1 MSSRSEIGLLQEE
14 LRLETSESRRA
25 GVLIKLAE
33 LYWQNMEYSQCKR
46 YAETACYYADRS
58 GAEEQL
64 AVSYYL
70 IGLADNYLNLYDE
83 ALENH
88 EKALQLNKKLGIKK
102 SVAEGYNNIGQ
113 IYLNIGDLAK
123 AEQCFEQSIK
133 WFECFSRGY
142 NNLAVVLI
150 RRERYREALDYM
162 LRGLE
167 LIESSDSPD
176 KHRSHVIAVINI
188 SEIYLKLGE
197 YSTAEEYALKGMELS
212 ADRHDDTRIYGI
224 MAYGNLLLQQ
234 DKSTEAKRHLIEAL
248 ELAEKQENREISK
261 ELYLLLSHC
270 CELSGEYKQSLD
282 YLKRHIELEKKI
294 YQESL
299 SNRLSQIQRVYEE
312 ENEQLRAQQM
322 IEKAS
327 RIATIGAMSAAITH
341 EINQPLCAVKVSADA
356 ILYWKKRRQISF
368 PDDIEESLKTIT
380 EGADLINEI
389 IQHVRSFW
397 RPEDESEGGLAEV
410 NSTILKALGLLER
423 QIFSHGIFLEQDFCD
438 QGLQVKILPVHLE
451 QVIINIVVNAVH
463 ALDECG
469 KQHKIL
475 QIRTFEQTKRAVIE
489 ISDNACGVAAEL
501 QEKIFDPF
509 YTTKRDGKGMGL
521 GLAIVSNY
529 LKKYGGEIKLSGNEQ
544 GGASFRVFLPLYK
557 EQS

>member
-1 MSSRSEIGLLQEE
+1 VSENFTISGL
-14 LRLETSESRRA
+14 R
-25 GVLIKLAE
+25 
-33 LYWQNMEYSQCKR
+33 
-46 YAETACYYADRS
+46 
-58 GAEEQL
+58 
-64 AVSYYL
+64 
-70 IGLADNYLNLYDE
+70 
-83 ALENH
+83 
-88 EKALQLNKKLGIKK
+88 
-102 SVAEGYNNIGQ
+102 
-113 IYLNIGDLAK
+113 
-123 AEQCFEQSIK
+123 
-133 WFECFSRGY
+133 
-142 NNLAVVLI
+142 
-150 RRERYREALDYM
+150 
-162 LRGLE
+162 
-167 LIESSDSPD
+167 
-176 KHRSHVIAVINI
+176 
-188 SEIYLKLGE
+188 
-197 YSTAEEYALKGMELS
+197 

-469 KQHKIL
+469 KQRKIL